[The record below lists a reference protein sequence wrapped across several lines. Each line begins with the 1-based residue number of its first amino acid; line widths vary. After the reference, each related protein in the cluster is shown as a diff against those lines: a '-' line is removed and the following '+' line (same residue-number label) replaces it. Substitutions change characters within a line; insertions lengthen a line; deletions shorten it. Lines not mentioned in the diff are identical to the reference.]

1 MVSESELAERFVVGI
16 DDTDAEGAPDT
27 SVLARDLVRQFV
39 DEGLGEHR
47 GVTRH
52 QLTDSP
58 KVKRT
63 TQNHAFALELLS
75 DQSLNDVEDWL
86 VRFVRQHAHRR
97 ADPAVAIL
105 SRHSDM
111 PHVLAFGRRSQTEVM
126 KLDDA
131 STFSSESN
139 VRLRALGGKR
149 AGSIGALAAAGLRA
163 GGGDGLFVYLDG
175 LRELT
180 GQVTAGQMRERC
192 PGLTRIL
199 NEENGEP
206 MDRDDLIETFDWVRP
221 RMFEGGPLVYAR
233 RSPDNWKLWLL
244 VDRRLA
250 DEEDA

>member
-1 MVSESELAERFVVGI
+1 MVSELAERFIVGV
-16 DDTDAEGAPDT
+16 DDTDIEGSGSTGA
-27 SVLARDLVRQFV
+27 LARDLVIQFV
-39 DEGLGEHR
+39 TEGLGQHL

-63 TQNHAFALELLS
+63 TQNGAFAFELHTNL
-75 DQSLNDVEDWL
+75 SLNDIEDWL
-86 VRFVRQHAHRR
+86 VRYIRQHAERR
-97 ADPAVAIL
+97 ADPGLAIL

-131 STFSSESN
+131 STFSAESN

-149 AGSIGALAAAGLRA
+149 AGSVGALAAAGLRA
-163 GGGDGLFVYLDG
+163 GGGDGRFVYLDG
-175 LRELT
+175 LPEIT
-180 GQVTAGQMRERC
+180 GQMTAGQMRLAC
-192 PGLTRIL
+192 PGLTKIL
-199 NEENGEP
+199 NEATGEP

-221 RMFEGGPLVYAR
+221 RLVEGSPLVLAA

-244 VDRRLA
+244 VDRRPPDA
-250 DEEDA
+250 IED